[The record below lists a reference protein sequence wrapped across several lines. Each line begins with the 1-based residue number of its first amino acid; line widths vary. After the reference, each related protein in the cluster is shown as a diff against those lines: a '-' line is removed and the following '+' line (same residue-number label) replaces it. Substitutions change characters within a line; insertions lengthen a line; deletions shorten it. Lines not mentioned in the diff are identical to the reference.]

1 MGLDISSVNNTLS
14 AGVGRTGKDLRSK
27 LEAAQGKDLSD
38 TEMIDLQMDV
48 QNWTLMV
55 NMQSNIMKTMGDA
68 MKNTVANLR

>member
-1 MGLDISSVNNTLS
+1 MGLDISGVNNTLS
-14 AGVGRTGKDLRSK
+14 AGVGRTGQGLRTK
-27 LEAAQGKDLSD
+27 IEAAQGKDLSD
-38 TEMIDLQMDV
+38 TEMIALQMDV